1 MNITIL
7 NSNKDKKLGQY
18 YIDKAADFLKAH
30 NVESVNK
37 EWTSQ
42 DILPVI
48 KDKFYDS
55 HDIFVVGAHAK
66 EGLFDFMVGSLTR
79 YLVKRAEKPVFIGQ

>member
-7 NSNKDKKLGQY
+7 NSNNDKELGNY
-18 YIDKAADFLKAH
+18 YLDQAENYLKAH
-30 NVESVNK
+30 NVASVNK

-42 DILPVI
+42 DILQCI
-48 KDKFYDS
+48 KDKYYDEN
-55 HDIFVVGAHAK
+55 DVFVVGAHAK